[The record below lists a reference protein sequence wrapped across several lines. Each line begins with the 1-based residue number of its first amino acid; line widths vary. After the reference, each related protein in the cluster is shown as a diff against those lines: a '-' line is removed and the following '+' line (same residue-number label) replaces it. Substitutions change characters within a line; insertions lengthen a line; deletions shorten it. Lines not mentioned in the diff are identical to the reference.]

1 MTSSGTCLLFELV
14 EAVSW
19 KNCLHFENMVTARQ
33 QCRNIIIH
41 FIDTFKE
48 YGMNQIQ
55 DVAL

>member
-1 MTSSGTCLLFELV
+1 LLFELV